1 MQKIILLVI
10 AMLITS
16 GLVKLGFWQL
26 ERADEKR
33 QILAKIQQAEQRPPL
48 IYRQQDLSQKTHH
61 SIIFSGSWDD
71 KQQFIYDNQTRGG
84 KAGYFVLTP
93 FIITDT
99 EMLLVNRGFVPW
111 GRYRSVDANLDI
123 SAKKTT
129 IKVKISAIPTRVRLK
144 AEMIK
149 PPFPIIIQHIDL
161 AKMQQLVKR
170 NFLPVLGL
178 LDADDNNGFIRNWQ
192 PFYGSV
198 AKHIGYALQWFSMAI
213 VFVILAGYFYLKKI
227 HKPKHKPH

>member
-111 GRYRSVDANLDI
+111 GGIVVLMLIWI
-123 SAKKTT
+123 SA
-129 IKVKISAIPTRVRLK
+129 LK
-144 AEMIK
+144 K
-149 PPFPIIIQHIDL
+149 PPLKLKL
-161 AKMQQLVKR
+161 AL
-170 NFLPVLGL
+170 FLPE
-178 LDADDNNGFIRNWQ
+178 
-192 PFYGSV
+192 
-198 AKHIGYALQWFSMAI
+198 
-213 VFVILAGYFYLKKI
+213 
-227 HKPKHKPH
+227 